1 MRRVVLFEHMSLD
14 GCLAGP
20 GADMSW
26 VRVDDEWWDYAA
38 PIIDAAGTAIF
49 GRITYQLMQAHW
61 PSVADDPSA
70 GPHDIH
76 HSEWTKTATKLVFSK
91 TLPAAPWD
99 ASGDATLIRDDVATV
114 IRQLRQEAGKDL
126 VVLGSASL
134 ARTLIRAGL
143 VDDYHISVNP
153 VIVGGG
159 TPLFPD
165 MTSLRPLSL
174 ESSRIFKSGV
184 VALHYTAAAPS

>member
-14 GCLAGP
+14 GYLAGP

-99 ASGDATLIRDDVATV
+99 ASGDATSFETTSP
-114 IRQLRQEAGKDL
+114 QS
-126 VVLGSASL
+126 SANS
-134 ARTLIRAGL
+134 ARRPAK
-143 VDDYHISVNP
+143 
-153 VIVGGG
+153 
-159 TPLFPD
+159 
-165 MTSLRPLSL
+165 TSSCW
-174 ESSRIFKSGV
+174 
-184 VALHYTAAAPS
+184 AAPAWRAP